1 MLGTIICVTATGTW
15 YGLGPQSYDYDAFGN
30 ELNPDPNDTNPF
42 RYCGEYYDTS
52 TGLYNLQVRHYSP
65 ELGRFTQE
73 DTHAGDP
80 KNPLSLNLYTY
91 CYNDPVQYDDPSGNV
106 PVDTILDFISLCD
119 SAVALCTA
127 PSLAG
132 VAMVALDLAALL
144 LPYVSGTYILK
155 GGKFVEAG
163 EYLDEAVDTVKKADR
178 KPSSKPIESK
188 QSSAGTTSSVIGKR
202 GEQWLIDTYGGESQV
217 FFKASR
223 GNRFIDQLADGIAHE
238 SKVGYTTMT
247 VSIKNQVLKD
257 AELINLGEI
266 DGAHWHFFKSEA
278 TGKIGASKPLLE
290 FLESNGIK
298 YTIHNQ

>member
-1 MLGTIICVTATGTW
+1 MTKLYVPSIIVK
-15 YGLGPQSYDYDAFGN
+15 SYDYDAFGN

-52 TGLYNLQVRHYSP
+52 TGLYNLQARHYSP

-91 CYNDPVQYDDPSGNV
+91 CYNDPVQYDDPRGNV

-163 EYLDEAVDTVKKADR
+163 EYLDEAVDAVKGGKNSGSAREIEVDPNEAYYPRKTIDYRKLFFEQNPDLKGKVTV
-178 KPSSKPIESK
+178 
-188 QSSAGTTSSVIGKR
+188 
-202 GEQWLIDTYGGESQV
+202 
-217 FFKASR
+217 
-223 GNRFIDQLADGIAHE
+223 HH
-238 SKVGYTTMT
+238 
-247 VSIKNQVLKD
+247 SIKQ
-257 AELINLGEI
+257 
-266 DGAHWHFFKSEA
+266 
-278 TGKIGASKPLLE
+278 
-290 FLESNGIK
+290 
-298 YTIHNQ
+298 Q